1 MLDDEISLKNFLDDF
16 SALEG
21 LKVLVHGGG
30 KIATQLGSKLG
41 IGHHMVN
48 GRRITDKETLE
59 LVTMVYGG
67 LINKNLVA
75 KLQALSCNALGLCG
89 ADANIFP
96 AVKRPVETIDF
107 GFVGDIAVDLLEI
120 SRLELFLNAGL
131 TMVIAPLTHDGD
143 GNLLN
148 TNADTMAAA
157 LAILLADVYACEL
170 IYCFEKEGVLDAD
183 DAVIPALSMQQFTE
197 LVRSG
202 VVGGGMVPKLSNAFE
217 ALTAGVPTV
226 RIIQAS
232 ALKEYAG
239 PGVSSGTT
247 MYL

>member
-1 MLDDEISLKNFLDDF
+1 MLDDESSLKNFLDNF
-16 SALEG
+16 SGLEG
-21 LKVLVHGGG
+21 MKILVHGGG
-30 KIATQLGSKLG
+30 KIATQLGSRLG

-48 GRRITDKETLE
+48 GRRITDQQTLE

-96 AVKRPVETIDF
+96 AVKRPVEKIDF
-107 GFVGDIAVDLLEI
+107 GFVGDIAVDLLAV

-131 TMVIAPLTHDGD
+131 TMVIAPLTHDGE

-157 LAILLADVYACEL
+157 LAILLAEAYDCEL
-170 IYCFEKEGVLDAD
+170 IYCFEKEGVLDAG
-183 DAVIPALSMQQFTE
+183 DAVISKLTMQQFSE
-197 LVRSG
+197 LVRTG
-202 VVGGGMVPKLSNAFE
+202 VVCGGMVPKLSNAFE
-217 ALTAGVPTV
+217 ALQAGVPSV
-226 RIIQAS
+226 KIIQAS
-232 ALKEYAG
+232 ALKECAG
-239 PGVSSGTT
+239 RDVSAGTT